1 VVVKEVG
8 GSGVVG
14 WTDRPYLVSNRREG
28 QSVRGSG
35 PRVGRVWKSEARSGD
50 DVSKRSLDTS
60 RIRPGKGKPGHE
72 QGERGGGC
80 FQGTDYRPGGSPPF
94 WGEPAPLQTAL
105 PIAYDGNFSSFVRG
119 EEREGCE

>member
-1 VVVKEVG
+1 VVKEVG
-8 GSGVVG
+8 GCGVVG

-60 RIRPGKGKPGHE
+60 RIRPGKGEPGHE
-72 QGERGGGC
+72 QGEGRGVFSGNRLSSRRQPSLLGRASPASD
-80 FQGTDYRPGGSPPF
+80 GTSYC
-94 WGEPAPLQTAL
+94 L
-105 PIAYDGNFSSFVRG
+105 
-119 EEREGCE
+119 